1 MLKNNFLKT
10 LMVIVVLMSSFSSS
24 YVPSCMES
32 LITNPFIK
40 LSLIYFSVYSIF
52 SNHPNSLL
60 ISLLIL
66 LTLENNDTKLNKPI
80 DENESAEIILENEI
94 TELEKE
100 VKNSKDEISKE
111 LEKIES
117 ELEKEV
123 IEEEEEIKEESE
135 KLVDQQIKE
144 VINIKSSRGMTDNC
158 EECKFIKNDDYKIN
172 SDELSG
178 YDTNQYYSVN

>member
-1 MLKNNFLKT
+1 M
-10 LMVIVVLMSSFSSS
+10 
-24 YVPSCMES
+24 
-32 LITNPFIK
+32 
-40 LSLIYFSVYSIF
+40 
-52 SNHPNSLL
+52 
-60 ISLLIL
+60 
-66 LTLENNDTKLNKPI
+66 ENNDTKLNKPI

-117 ELEKEV
+117 ELEEEV

-158 EECKFIKNDDYKIN
+158 EECKFIKNDDYKI
-172 SDELSG
+172 SSEELSG
-178 YDTNQYYSVN
+178 YDTNQYYNLN